1 MPVSRPYSCVESM
14 QYYNKEGK
22 LTQEKTLD
30 SMWGDPLKFF
40 AMLNAMREEGRV
52 FEGVD
57 VDLIDRPK
65 L

>member
-1 MPVSRPYSCVESM
+1 M